1 MLILLSLNPFNI
13 FTSVHS
19 IMSCIFSNL
28 SGVGEIR
35 REVFL
40 YGVAGI
46 GKTLLLKKFMFA
58 WLEGLVIQ
66 DKFSYIFYF
75 CCQDLK
81 QLKTASLAD
90 LISSECPNPSAPIEE
105 ILSQPEKLL
114 FIIDSLEW
122 IECDLSEQESELCD
136 NCMEK
141 KPVNIQ
147 ISSLLRGKILP
158 QSSLLISATPR

>member
-1 MLILLSLNPFNI
+1 
-13 FTSVHS
+13 
-19 IMSCIFSNL
+19 MSCIFSNL